1 MDWGGFTAP
10 RVPRIAFGAGGFERV
25 GGEVA
30 AFGRRVLLVTGSR
43 SLHAS
48 PRWPRLEAQLS
59 GAGLTWWEV
68 TVDGEPSPE
77 LVEEALLAYRG
88 ARVEVVLAVGG
99 GSVLDAGKA
108 IAGLLRA
115 ETGLLDHLEAVGRG
129 LPYRGPAV
137 PLVAVPTTA
146 GTGSEA
152 TMNAVVSRRGPDGF
166 KRSFRDERLVARV
179 AVVDPELLAL
189 VPRDLMAAQG
199 MDAFTQL
206 LESYLSVRA
215 NPLSDALAWSGLEAF
230 GQGFWDALDGG
241 DGEGARLGR
250 SRLAYAALVSGITLA
265 QVGLGAVHGLASP
278 LGALHPVPHGAACG
292 TLVAETTRV
301 NLAALRAR
309 SPGSAAL
316 DRYARVGGLLG
327 GTVGGAA
334 AEPADRLVDTLRD
347 WTDRLELPR
356 LSAFGITAA
365 DLDRIVADSRGSSM
379 RTNPVALDDS
389 ELGEILRARL

>member
-1 MDWGGFTAP
+1 
-10 RVPRIAFGAGGFERV
+10 
-25 GGEVA
+25 
-30 AFGRRVLLVTGSR
+30 
-43 SLHAS
+43 
-48 PRWPRLEAQLS
+48 
-59 GAGLTWWEV
+59 
-68 TVDGEPSPE
+68 
-77 LVEEALLAYRG
+77 
-88 ARVEVVLAVGG
+88 
-99 GSVLDAGKA
+99 
-108 IAGLLRA
+108 
-115 ETGLLDHLEAVGRG
+115 
-129 LPYRGPAV
+129 
-137 PLVAVPTTA
+137 
-146 GTGSEA
+146 
-152 TMNAVVSRRGPDGF
+152 MNAVVSRRGPDGF

-179 AVVDPELLAL
+179 AVVDPELLVG
-189 VPRDLMAAQG
+189 VPRGLMAAQG

-230 GQGFWDALDGG
+230 AWGFWDALDGG

-278 LGALHPVPHGAACG
+278 LGALHPVPHGVACG

-327 GTVGGAA
+327 GTVGGAT
-334 AEPADRLVDTLRD
+334 AEPADHLVDTLRD

-389 ELGEILRARL
+389 ELEEVLRARL

>member
-1 MDWGGFTAP
+1 MEWGGFTAP

-25 GGEVA
+25 GAEVSA
-30 AFGRRVLLVTGSR
+30 LGRRVLLVTGSR

-48 PRWPRLEAQLS
+48 PRWAGLEAQLS

-68 TVDGEPSPE
+68 TVEGEPSPE
-77 LVEEALLAYRG
+77 LVEEALLAHRG

-115 ETGLLDHLEAVGRG
+115 ETGLLDHLEVVGRG

-179 AVVDPELLAL
+179 AVVDPELLAG
-189 VPRDLMAAQG
+189 VPRGLMATQG

-230 GQGFWDALDGG
+230 ARGFWDALDGG
-241 DGEGARLGR
+241 DGERARLGR

-278 LGALHPVPHGAACG
+278 LGAFHPVPHGAACG

-327 GTVGGAA
+327 GTAGGAA
-334 AEPADRLVDTLRD
+334 TEPADRLVDTLRD

-389 ELGEILRARL
+389 ELEEVLRARL